1 MKRLVSGCL
10 LVASLAVLLSACNA
24 RVGTG
29 GKPEPGDKVVAKVGG
44 DVIWASDVK
53 REAVA
58 QGVITEGEPLD
69 PASTQFRATL
79 DEVIDQK
86 LLAREALRMKLDKDP
101 RAARRIET
109 AREKVLGDVL
119 VEGRVD
125 RAVNETAVRTLY
137 SEQQRLAKA
146 GEELR
151 ARQIVVATQAEAD
164 SIRKILAAGASFD
177 AVAMQKSIDQNTRFN
192 GGDLGYFTLD
202 AMPDAYGMAL
212 KAAKAGET
220 IGPFE
225 TPAGFTIVKIEDRRP
240 EQPISLDEARPQIV
254 HFLTYDEIRTL
265 LAKLRAATKVDIL
278 LKPQVVGPGAAKEPA
293 NASNAAPAPPQAQ
306 PAAPAANP
314 PKAPAATASAKPAP
328 GKPAH

>member
-1 MKRLVSGCL
+1 MKRLVPGCL
-10 LVASLAVLLSACNA
+10 LLASVVLLLSACNA

-69 PASTQFRATL
+69 PASTQFRSTL

-137 SEQQRLAKA
+137 SEQQRLAKT

-164 SIRKILAAGASFD
+164 SIRKLLVAGASFD

-202 AMPDAYGMAL
+202 AMPEAYSVAL
-212 KAAKAGET
+212 KAAKAGEV

-254 HFLTYDEIRTL
+254 RFLTYDEIRTL

-278 LKPQVVGPGAAKEPA
+278 VKPPVAVPGAAKEPA
-293 NASNAAPAPPQAQ
+293 NASAAPAQTQAPAPAPAQPTAAASAQ
-306 PAAPAANP
+306 PAP
-314 PKAPAATASAKPAP
+314 AKPA
-328 GKPAH
+328 H